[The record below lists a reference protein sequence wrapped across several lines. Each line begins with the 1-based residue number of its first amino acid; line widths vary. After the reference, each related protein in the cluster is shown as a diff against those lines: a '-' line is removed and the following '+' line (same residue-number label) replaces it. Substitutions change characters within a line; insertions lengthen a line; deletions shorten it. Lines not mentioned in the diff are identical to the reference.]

1 MPLPTEQR
9 APTPDGDLDE
19 ALVEG
24 KNAAQIQLG
33 PQSPPAITLTFPEGG
48 LRAWSN
54 VIGCFLLAFTSFGQ
68 LNAFGVFQTY
78 YAENLLQDYTLSSIS
93 WIGSVQLVITYISG
107 IILGRVFDI
116 YGARS
121 SLVIGW
127 ILSTFSLMMT
137 SLSRKYYQIVLAQGI
152 GLGIG
157 IALQFYPI
165 MTVPTHWFR
174 AKRAAAMG
182 IVVSGAS
189 LSGIIY
195 PIMLSR
201 LFDSVGFP
209 WAVRIMAF
217 MNFGI
222 QAVAIPLV
230 KERLPHRLGLPL
242 VDVGA
247 FREGTFLLH
256 IIAGFLAPFG
266 IFFHCVLTA
275 VCLLTGIR
283 LGLYTPYWYIEL
295 FSLSTGLSANL
306 SFYMIAIMNAAGLV
320 GRVLTGYLGDRYGR
334 FNVTVPILVL
344 GAISSMAIW
353 TTSKGAAET
362 VVFSVI
368 FGFTSAAYS
377 SISASATAQIT
388 PDPTQIGARIG
399 MFMTAMAPGI
409 LTGPSISGAILQHNG
424 GNYLG
429 LQIFVGVMLLAAAG
443 AESAARLYGAPQLFC
458 IF

>member
-157 IALQFYPI
+157 IALQY

-266 IFFHCVLTA
+266 
-275 VCLLTGIR
+275 
-283 LGLYTPYWYIEL
+283 LYTPYWYIEL

-362 VVFSVI
+362 VVFSRME
-368 FGFTSAAYS
+368 AAYS